1 MANVNVAQNLEGLK
15 PTMNEV
21 KDQARELNGSLE
33 FDPEALSKRYAAEKN
48 ARLEPGYT
56 STYRHVLKSGL
67 SHFLDDPWSNSPII
81 RDPVEANHVVIIVGG
96 GYGGLL
102 MAVRLL
108 EAGINDI
115 LIVEKGSDFGGT
127 W

>member
-1 MANVNVAQNLEGLK
+1 MADVNVVQQLEGLK
-15 PTMNEV
+15 PTMNEI
-21 KDQARELNGSLE
+21 KNQASELNGSLG
-33 FDPEALSKRYAAEKN
+33 FDPEALGKRYAAEKN
-48 ARLEPGYT
+48 ARLEQGHK
-56 STYRHVLKSGL
+56 STYRHALKSGL
-67 SHFLDDPWSNSPII
+67 SHFLDDPWSDSRII
-81 RDPVEANHVVIIVGG
+81 RDPVIATHEAVIVGG

-108 EAGINDI
+108 EAGISDI